1 MTATHPKSPADRRR
15 PIVWSDQK
23 GIAGGCLI
31 AIVIVV
37 IIFVG
42 GGIYVAE
49 NYRVWAAKGI
59 TFAMT
64 AVINE
69 SDLPGQEKAEI
80 ANILAL
86 VKENYIAGDV
96 TLEELGTILEAM
108 ANCPAIAVGMVVQFE
123 ASYVTPSAL
132 RDDEKAFARLHLNRF
147 AQGLNN
153 DAIGW
158 GQLDEVTEPIL
169 QVSREQKRDLK
180 PPGQCS
186 PDEIRQVL
194 QNVKT
199 AADQQNIPMR
209 FVDIDISDE
218 FIKTIEGALGR
229 ELHQPAGNRSLSYH
243 R

>member
-1 MTATHPKSPADRRR
+1 MTAPHPKCRADRCQ
-15 PIVWSDQK
+15 PSSWSNQK
-23 GIAGGCLI
+23 GIASGCLI

-37 IIFVG
+37 IIIVG
-42 GGIYVAE
+42 GGIYVAK
-49 NYRVWAAKGI
+49 NYRIWAAKGI

-64 AVINE
+64 EVINE

-80 ANILAL
+80 TNILAL
-86 VKENYIAGDV
+86 VKENYIAGDI
-96 TLEELGTILEAM
+96 TLKELGTVLEAM

-132 RDDEKAFARLHLNRF
+132 RDDEKAVARLHLNRF

-158 GQLDEVTEPIL
+158 GQLDDVTEPIL
-169 QVSREQKRDLK
+169 QVSGEQNRDLK
-180 PPGQCS
+180 PPGECS

-194 QNVKT
+194 YNVKT
-199 AADQQNIPMR
+199 AADRQNIPMQ

-218 FIKTIEGALGR
+218 FLKTIEGALGR
-229 ELHQPAGNRSLSYH
+229 ELI
-243 R
+243 

>member
-1 MTATHPKSPADRRR
+1 MTATHQKIPADRWQANDW
-15 PIVWSDQK
+15 INQK
-23 GIAGGCLI
+23 GIASGCLI

-42 GGIYVAE
+42 GGIYVAK
-49 NYRVWAAKGI
+49 NYRIWAAKGV

-80 ANILAL
+80 ATALAL
-86 VKENYIAGDV
+86 VRENYIAGDI
-96 TLEELGTILEAM
+96 TLEELGIILEAM
-108 ANCPAIAVGMVVQFE
+108 ANCPAIAVGMVMQFE

-132 RDDEKAFARLHLNRF
+132 RDAEKADARLHLNRF

-153 DAIGW
+153 DTIGW
-158 GQLDEVTEPIL
+158 GQLDDVTEPIL
-169 QVSREQKRDLK
+169 LVAGEKNRDLK
-180 PPGQCS
+180 PPDQCR

-194 QNVKT
+194 RNVKD

-218 FIKTIEGALGR
+218 FLKTIEGALGR
-229 ELHQPAGNRSLSYH
+229 ELI
-243 R
+243 